1 MNSEFGKRCSVE
13 ELKERNL
20 PPEVHPS
27 AEEWDNL
34 LAILSALYRLTAAQA
49 DGMAKPSCPA
59 LGELRMQTEALV
71 RETAAIRQLL
81 ERREQAG
88 KKNER
93 RRLRLPRVT
102 LPRPSLAWLWAIPIS
117 LGLLVLWFSGAAVWN
132 NLLRPFLHLSR

>member
-20 PPEVHPS
+20 PPERHPT

-34 LAILSALYRLTAAQA
+34 LVILSALYRLTANQA
-49 DGMAKPSCPA
+49 GRTTKPSCPA
-59 LGELRMQTEALV
+59 MEELRVQTEKLT
-71 RETAAIRQLL
+71 REAAAIRQLL

-102 LPRPSLAWLWAIPIS
+102 LPRPSLAWLWAIPIL

-132 NLLRPFLHLSR
+132 NLLRPFLQLIR